1 MLRMMMISAF
11 LSGVV
16 AVTAALHSSTALNG
30 GVGDPLAHHGRCEPI
45 TINLCMNIPYN
56 ETIMPNLM
64 NHQKQED
71 AGQEVHQYMP
81 LVKMKCS
88 PDLRFFLC
96 TVYAPVCTIIEK
108 AIPPCRSLC
117 ESARSGCEQLMNS
130 FGFMWPEALECS
142 KMPENDGTELCVG
155 TNETTTRQEPVPISP
170 PARMPMAEFQPTW
183 NEGLKPH
190 GGKGVGKGGNNFM
203 MGARDFGF
211 VCPMQFKI
219 PHGLGYSLKVGDK
232 VEPDCGAPCDGMF
245 FTERQRRF
253 SRIWVGTWASICA
266 ASCFFTF
273 LTFLI
278 DTDRFRYPE
287 RPIIFLSV
295 CYLMVA
301 LVYVIGWAA
310 GNSISC
316 REPFPSPPSIRLQMA
331 STITQGT
338 KHELCTVLF
347 MILYFFGMASSIWWV
362 ILTLTWFL
370 AAGLKWGHEAIETN
384 SQYFH
389 LAAWAAPAVKTV
401 TILAMGKVEGDILSG
416 VCYVGL
422 WNVEALRGFVLAPL
436 CVYLL
441 LGTVFLLAGFVS
453 LFRIRTVM
461 KHDGTKTDKL
471 EKLMIRI
478 GIFSVLYIVPALV
491 VIACLFYEQ
500 AYFDQWMLTWNL
512 EMCSRPGLQVLYSLP
527 CPQGE
532 RIRDL
537 GRKPDFE
544 IFMIK
549 YLMAMIVGITSSF
562 WVWSKKTLTSWQQF
576 FHHIRGHRT
585 EAYV

>member
-1 MLRMMMISAF
+1 MLWTAMIGMI
-11 LSGVV
+11 LSSVV

-30 GVGDPLAHHGRCEPI
+30 GGNSESRCEPI

-71 AGQEVHQYMP
+71 AGQEVHQYVP

-117 ESARSGCEQLMNS
+117 ESARSGCEGLMNS
-130 FGFMWPEALECS
+130 FGFAWPEALDCS
-142 KMPENDGTELCVG
+142 KMPEMDGTELCVG
-155 TNETTTRQEPVPISP
+155 NNETTPREPAAPVYP
-170 PARMPMAEFQPTW
+170 PPRRPVAEFQPTW
-183 NEGLKPH
+183 NEGHKPYGS
-190 GGKGVGKGGNNFM
+190 GGFAL
-203 MGARDFGF
+203 GARDFGF
-211 VCPMQFKI
+211 VCPVQFKV

-245 FTERQRRF
+245 FTERERKF
-253 SRIWVGTWASICA
+253 SRVWVGTWASICA

-310 GNSISC
+310 GNSIAC
-316 REPFPSPPSIRLQMA
+316 REPFPPPMGIRIQMA

-347 MILYFFGMASSIWWV
+347 MVLYFFGMASSIWWV

-422 WNVEALRGFVLAPL
+422 WNVEALRGFVLVPL
-436 CVYLL
+436 CIYLI
-441 LGTVFLLAGFVS
+441 LGTAFLLAGFVS

-478 GIFSVLYIVPALV
+478 GIFSVLYIVPALI

-500 AYFDQWMLTWNL
+500 AYFDQWMLTWNM
-512 EMCSRPGLQVLYSLP
+512 EMCSRPGPQSLYSLP
-527 CPQGE
+527 CPVGE
-532 RIRDL
+532 RTRDL
-537 GRKPDFE
+537 GRRPEFE
-544 IFMIK
+544 VFMIK

-576 FHHIRGHRT
+576 FHHIQGRRA

>member
-1 MLRMMMISAF
+1 MFVFLF
-11 LSGVV
+11 LS
-16 AVTAALHSSTALNG
+16 VTIAANVNVNALHAR
-30 GVGDPLAHHGRCEPI
+30 DPLAHHGRCEPI
-45 TINLCMNIPYN
+45 TIPLCMNIPYN

-71 AGQEVHQYMP
+71 AGLEVHQFLP
-81 LVKMKCS
+81 LVKVKCS
-88 PDLRFFLC
+88 PDLQFFLC
-96 TVYAPVCTIIEK
+96 SMYVPVCTILEQ

-117 ESARSGCEQLMNS
+117 ESAKAGCESLMNR
-130 FGFMWPEALECS
+130 FGFLWPDNLECAKFPVS
-142 KMPENDGTELCVG
+142 GGAEICVG
-155 TNETTTRQEPVPISP
+155 DNTTASTEPSLPVDQPPRVPI
-170 PARMPMAEFQPTW
+170 AEFHPGW
-183 NEGLKPH
+183 NGGLKSYS
-190 GGKGVGKGGNNFM
+190 GDTL
-203 MGARDFGF
+203 GARDYGF
-211 VCPMQFKI
+211 VCPVQFKV
-219 PHGLGYSLKVGDK
+219 PHELGYSLKVGDK
-232 VEPDCGAPCDGMF
+232 VEPDCGAPCEDMF
-245 FTERQRRF
+245 FSGRERKF
-253 SRIWVGTWASICA
+253 SRIWVGAWASVCA
-266 ASCFFTF
+266 ASCFFTV

-316 REPFPSPPSIRLQMA
+316 RDPFTPPVDLRIEMA

-347 MILYFFGMASSIWWV
+347 MVLYFFSMASSIWWV

-370 AAGLKWGHEAIETN
+370 AAGLKWGHEAIEAH

-389 LAAWAAPAVKTV
+389 LAAWAVPALKTI

-436 CVYLL
+436 CVYLV
-441 LGTVFLLAGFVS
+441 LGTAFLLAGFVS

-478 GIFSVLYIVPALV
+478 GIFSVLYTVPALI

-500 AYFDQWMLTWNL
+500 AYFDHWMLTWNM
-512 EMCSRPGLQVLYSLP
+512 EMCSRPVPQSLYSIP
-527 CPQGE
+527 CPVGE
-532 RIRDL
+532 RTRDL
-537 GRKPDFE
+537 GRRPEFE
-544 IFMIK
+544 VFMIK

-562 WVWSKKTLTSWQQF
+562 WVWSSKTLTSWRQF
-576 FHHIRGHRT
+576 FNRIQGRRN

>member
-1 MLRMMMISAF
+1 MLRTMMISAF

-16 AVTAALHSSTALNG
+16 TVTAALHSSTALNG

-117 ESARSGCEQLMNS
+117 ESARSGCEELMNS
-130 FGFMWPEALECS
+130 FGFMWPEALDCS

-155 TNETTTRQEPVPISP
+155 TNETTTRQEPVPVSP

-183 NEGLKPH
+183 NEGLRPH
-190 GGKGVGKGGNNFM
+190 GGMGVGNGNNFI

-253 SRIWVGTWASICA
+253 SRVWVGTWAAVCA

-278 DTDRFRYPE
+278 DTDRFR
-287 RPIIFLSV
+287 
-295 CYLMVA
+295 
-301 LVYVIGWAA
+301 
-310 GNSISC
+310 
-316 REPFPSPPSIRLQMA
+316 
-331 STITQGT
+331 
-338 KHELCTVLF
+338 
-347 MILYFFGMASSIWWV
+347 
-362 ILTLTWFL
+362 
-370 AAGLKWGHEAIETN
+370 
-384 SQYFH
+384 
-389 LAAWAAPAVKTV
+389 
-401 TILAMGKVEGDILSG
+401 
-416 VCYVGL
+416 
-422 WNVEALRGFVLAPL
+422 
-436 CVYLL
+436 
-441 LGTVFLLAGFVS
+441 
-453 LFRIRTVM
+453 
-461 KHDGTKTDKL
+461 
-471 EKLMIRI
+471 
-478 GIFSVLYIVPALV
+478 
-491 VIACLFYEQ
+491 
-500 AYFDQWMLTWNL
+500 
-512 EMCSRPGLQVLYSLP
+512 
-527 CPQGE
+527 
-532 RIRDL
+532 
-537 GRKPDFE
+537 
-544 IFMIK
+544 
-549 YLMAMIVGITSSF
+549 
-562 WVWSKKTLTSWQQF
+562 
-576 FHHIRGHRT
+576 
-585 EAYV
+585 